1 MRRLVLLATCLIAG
15 PALIE
20 AAGAGPMTNDM
31 DLVYARYHMAIRAAE
46 LCRGVTADDRIWR
59 KWSSYIDR
67 KTDYELGA
75 GERLSVLEG
84 AKDDATIMVRRQG
97 CEDDDVKDL
106 LALYDAELA
115 PLARYT
121 ALPLYSVWIFVK
133 FRLTD
138 SVGPAFVSALVP
150 PATFVNSCSVSAR
163 AASSLVFTSVS
174 GGLGSFLD
182 VVM

>member
-84 AKDDATIMVRRQG
+84 AKDDTTIMVRRQG

-115 PLARYT
+115 PLAR
-121 ALPLYSVWIFVK
+121 
-133 FRLTD
+133 
-138 SVGPAFVSALVP
+138 
-150 PATFVNSCSVSAR
+150 
-163 AASSLVFTSVS
+163 
-174 GGLGSFLD
+174 
-182 VVM
+182 